1 MLTLFSNHNMN
12 TVLIGLPVMHYLR
25 RPNCMSGLLIVRRS
39 GTQSSGP
46 FRCLYLNSSSREKTP
61 VGMLAVPSL
70 LSHHKLF
77 ANPVK
82 TRADP
87 LAHEVPHLI
96 RFHVAQ
102 RYTRWRLDSPTS
114 FSFHGP
120 FSSRNAQACRHFQNI
135 HFAANARRAM
145 TAVLEMAVLAM
156 AALVMVAL
164 VMVERQKLPSLRQ

>member
-1 MLTLFSNHNMN
+1 M
-12 TVLIGLPVMHYLR
+12 
-25 RPNCMSGLLIVRRS
+25 
-39 GTQSSGP
+39 
-46 FRCLYLNSSSREKTP
+46 
-61 VGMLAVPSL
+61 GMLAVPSL

-82 TRADP
+82 RRADP
-87 LAHEVPHLI
+87 LAHEFPRLI

-102 RYTRWRLDSPTS
+102 RYTGWCLNGSNG

-120 FSSRNAQACRHFQNI
+120 FSSCNAQACRHFQNI

-156 AALVMVAL
+156 AVLAMAALVMAAL
-164 VMVERQKLPSLRQ
+164 VMVEPQKLPSPRQ